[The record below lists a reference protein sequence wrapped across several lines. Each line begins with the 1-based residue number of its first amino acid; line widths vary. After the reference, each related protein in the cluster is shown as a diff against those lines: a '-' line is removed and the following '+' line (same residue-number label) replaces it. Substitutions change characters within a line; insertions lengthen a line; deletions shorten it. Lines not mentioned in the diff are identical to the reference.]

1 MRLLLSFLPPRLLNI
16 TLGQEPDA
24 ARVHLDTGPPGGCGR
39 HLNSCFLQVGSCQEK
54 QLHKQDFQPN
64 DGLFRPLLERLV
76 RAESDGGMGQP
87 NLNSI
92 SPRISI
98 KEQYFKSMAQPGG
111 NEITRWKICITGEA
125 LCPGQLLL
133 KLLLLLV
140 WAFYKRGVLGK

>member
-1 MRLLLSFLPPRLLNI
+1 M
-16 TLGQEPDA
+16 
-24 ARVHLDTGPPGGCGR
+24 
-39 HLNSCFLQVGSCQEK
+39 
-54 QLHKQDFQPN
+54 
-64 DGLFRPLLERLV
+64 

-125 LCPGQLLL
+125 LCLGAGFQWSESTSRQACL
-133 KLLLLLV
+133 
-140 WAFYKRGVLGK
+140 AVLRIEWP